1 MRDLENFQT
10 ALLPEVPLD
19 KGHHGPHPHAIPGFV
34 VTSASSM
41 IESWSLRKAHAQPL
55 DTADNLHL
63 SASNRSKTYHD
74 APSFG
79 YMPQLAREGQHGRLN
94 FEDHLGLVRAWN
106 NLQVQTNYLAAGMEH
121 ANAHVQSAGSC
132 STLLSGYHEPAN

>member
-1 MRDLENFQT
+1 MLSSGTASVSDLR
-10 ALLPEVPLD
+10 L
-19 KGHHGPHPHAIPGFV
+19 IFV
-34 VTSASSM
+34 CQPFVC
-41 IESWSLRKAHAQPL
+41 RAHAQPL

-106 NLQVQTNYLAAGMEH
+106 NLQGIWCLCNWLPVMSTSRTSDMLETLTVRA
-121 ANAHVQSAGSC
+121 C
-132 STLLSGYHEPAN
+132 SVLCIIS